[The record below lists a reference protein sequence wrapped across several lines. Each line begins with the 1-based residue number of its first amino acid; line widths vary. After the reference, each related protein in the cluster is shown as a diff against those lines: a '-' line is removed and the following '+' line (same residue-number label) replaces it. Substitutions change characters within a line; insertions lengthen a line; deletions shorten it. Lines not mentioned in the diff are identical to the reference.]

1 MECKHQYFKLE
12 RGQLVCVQCGKKPNE
27 SVKIEDKTAPV
38 EVKIGGRPEVKTID
52 ERIIDN
58 HSADGI
64 SGNGNRGDD
73 GAGAH
78 CSPVV
83 PQKKKTV
90 KRKKA
95 AGH

>member
-52 ERIIDN
+52 
-58 HSADGI
+58 GI

-73 GAGAH
+73 GVGAH